1 MKDTRAG
8 HDGVAQPSERIT
20 CTRCGSTDKGVRL
33 ALSTYP
39 LIICSDLWHGV
50 AQPESL
56 SVQPSPQPRCD
67 HDPYDICDN
76 CADGESE
83 QGVNVQIC
91 PTCGSDDKDCRI
103 GEQPCNDR
111 FHLMKRIGKSS
122 LRKAGHDFSITAK
135 TGQFTV
141 GPEGPFTATTGVAS
155 PSAALSA
162 DWIEDL
168 IAKYGTTDLIQMPTK
183 ALREAYAAY
192 SGSQE
197 PDWHAF
203 YTDSETRRFAA
214 EEKILALEKQLD
226 SGSKPT
232 APEPHAA
239 NNWRMWNEMLMI
251 AQEHARTALN
261 KLGQTEEQ
269 IVSLTEQIK
278 AKDEHSEELQKY
290 VVSLTQERDNWKMKC
305 EQLQFAVKHYSGPT
319 TEGVGMQA
327 KPSAAKSERTK

>member
-1 MKDTRAG
+1 MNYENGPKEPN
-8 HDGVAQPSERIT
+8 QE
-20 CTRCGSTDKGVRL
+20 
-33 ALSTYP
+33 
-39 LIICSDLWHGV
+39 W
-50 AQPESL
+50 
-56 SVQPSPQPRCD
+56 
-67 HDPYDICDN
+67 
-76 CADGESE
+76 
-83 QGVNVQIC
+83 
-91 PTCGSDDKDCRI
+91 
-103 GEQPCNDR
+103 
-111 FHLMKRIGKSS
+111 M
-122 LRKAGHDFSITAK
+122 
-135 TGQFTV
+135 QF
-141 GPEGPFTATTGVAS
+141 A
-155 PSAALSA
+155 
-162 DWIEDL
+162 
-168 IAKYGTTDLIQMPTK
+168 
-183 ALREAYAAY
+183 EAYAAY

-226 SGSKPT
+226 SGSQPT

-319 TEGVGMQA
+319 TEGAVRRQFQRLHPC
-327 KPSAAKSERTK
+327 PSTQKRSGSCPGYVVDHVIPLACGGADSVLNLQWQTVKAAKLKDKWERKGCPKEQNLECDTNRTKDGHCK